1 MQKIAFTFAACS
13 GALAVI
19 IGAFGAHG
27 LQDFL
32 AQNNRLETYE
42 TAVKY
47 QFYHTAFLLFLGLYM
62 NQNDNHQYLQLAVWA
77 TIFGIIVFS
86 GSLYA
91 LCATNIKI
99 LGAITPIGGVG
110 FIIGWVALLLNILKS
125 HF

>member
-1 MQKIAFTFAACS
+1 MQKIALSFAACS

-32 AQNNRLETYE
+32 TQNNRLETYE

-62 NQNDNHQYLQLAVWA
+62 SQVNNHDYLNLAVWA

-99 LGAITPIGGVG
+99 LGAITPIGGLG
-110 FIIGWVALLLNILKS
+110 FIVGWVALFINILKNQ
-125 HF
+125 F

>member
-1 MQKIAFTFAACS
+1 MQKLALTFAACS
-13 GALAVI
+13 GALSVI

-27 LQDFL
+27 LQSFL
-32 AQNNRLETYE
+32 EANNRIETFE

-47 QFYHTAFLLFLGLYM
+47 QFYHTFLLLFIGIYIAQV
-62 NQNDNHQYLQLAVWA
+62 QNTAYLNTAIYA
-77 TIFGIIVFS
+77 TIFGSIVFS

-110 FIIGWVALLLNILKS
+110 FIIGWIALLVNILKNQ
-125 HF
+125 F